1 MARLAEQGIY
11 STKGAE
17 HLHSTVR
24 AGHGAASPSC
34 RTRPLCGMC
43 QGAPKQAP

>member
-17 HLHSTVR
+17 HLGTTVR
-24 AGHGAASPSC
+24 AGTACRSCLFDAAALGDVSDW
-34 RTRPLCGMC
+34 
-43 QGAPKQAP
+43 A